1 MLYWKRPITSLCGF
15 EHVSRENARALTT
28 DEVDARVPREGS
40 LTNPR
45 GVVHLQQAFILFILP
60 LLMDADAD
68 DNDDNRPGA
77 NQLYFVRNRNLETT
91 PTPTPTTTT
100 TTTTSSSRLL
110 RYEKNLR
117 EKLKKRAGK
126 KEEEA
131 AAVTFLPWVHSY
143 PLYIRLSS
151 GPHERQLNI
160 DPQQTSL

>member
-1 MLYWKRPITSLCGF
+1 
-15 EHVSRENARALTT
+15 
-28 DEVDARVPREGS
+28 
-40 LTNPR
+40 
-45 GVVHLQQAFILFILP
+45 
-60 LLMDADAD
+60 MDADAD

-77 NQLYFVRNRNLETT
+77 NHLYFVRNRNLETT
-91 PTPTPTTTT
+91 PTT